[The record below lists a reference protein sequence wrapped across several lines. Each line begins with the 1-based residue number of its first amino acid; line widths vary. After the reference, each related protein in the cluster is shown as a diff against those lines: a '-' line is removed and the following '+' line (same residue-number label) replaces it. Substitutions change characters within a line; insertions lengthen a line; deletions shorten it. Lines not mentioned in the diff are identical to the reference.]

1 MRSCSPKSL
10 LNHPRLVVVLVYIT
24 NIYVGYTTYMSV
36 RRLTSCTIEK
46 ISCSLMVNNNKKES
60 EWFHIFGLF
69 IWVWRRTTR
78 RCTKL
83 LIPSPLWLSLKV
95 ALSFALELTIPNLTR
110 IFSLFTCHP
119 SLPPPSLSFAP
130 KILIGWKCQ
139 HTLVANDQ
147 DLLVGNTCLL
157 PCLNILIDWARNKS
171 SAI

>member
-1 MRSCSPKSL
+1 
-10 LNHPRLVVVLVYIT
+10 
-24 NIYVGYTTYMSV
+24 MSV
-36 RRLTSCTIEK
+36 RKLTSCTIEK

-83 LIPSPLWLSLKV
+83 LIPSPLWLSLEV
-95 ALSFALELTIPNLTR
+95 ALSFALSVDKYQTWQG
-110 IFSLFTCHP
+110 FSPCLLAIHL
-119 SLPPPSLSFAP
+119 SLRPPSALSFAP

-157 PCLNILIDWARNKS
+157 ACLNILLDWARNKS